1 MNEYGIFDK
10 KDLLDGSSAEKLIVS
25 GETANHMELQDLPT
39 NENYEE
45 LFDEYDEITVQP
57 DGKII
62 DVYKGEKPSYDC
74 A

>member
-1 MNEYGIFDK
+1 MKEYGIFDK
-10 KDLLDGSSAEKLIVS
+10 KDLFDGSSDEKLIVS
-25 GETANHMELQDLPT
+25 GDTANQMELQDLPT

-45 LFDEYDEITVQP
+45 LFGEYDEVTVQS

-62 DVYKGEKPSYDC
+62 NVYKGEKPSYDC